1 MYQHTKLIQISRKVF
16 FFPFEDGACQ
26 VVLRAMVCRGSLVIH
41 KTLSTI
47 QQHYS
52 ARSHQAIAMQH
63 NKVCVDIHFV
73 QVQVNPATVEANGTS
88 YSSDQTVST
97 PPQGN
102 Q

>member
-1 MYQHTKLIQISRKVF
+1 MPDWAGFGVKWLHLFTSLKLANDVCSGKSCTNIKNLSRF
-16 FFPFEDGACQ
+16 QERYFLFPFEDGACQ

-63 NKVCVDIHFV
+63 HKVC
-73 QVQVNPATVEANGTS
+73 A
-88 YSSDQTVST
+88 
-97 PPQGN
+97 
-102 Q
+102 